1 MATRDPLKL
10 LLFARVEL
18 FPHAIN
24 SNAKKVIRIAPAAWR
39 QMGPIFFP
47 QATTQVAEIYTQR
60 SDSLQYLKIR
70 QGTRERALK
79 DFRPSLGRLV
89 RPFPWREGLLCL

>member
-1 MATRDPLKL
+1 VTRDPLEL
-10 LLFARVEL
+10 LLFVRLEL

-24 SNAKKVIRIAPAAWR
+24 SNAKKVIRITPAMWR
-39 QMGPIFFP
+39 RMGPMLFP

-60 SDSLQYLKIR
+60 ADSPQYLKIR

-79 DFRPSLGRLV
+79 DFRPSYASGAPISWL
-89 RPFPWREGLLCL
+89 EGVLFL